1 MAYPIQSPMVMGP
14 TQDVYAQRAA
24 QMQGG
29 SPAYGISSL
38 TMAPGSGGGF
48 IDNLQQIQQQ
58 LQAAYSQAQQIG
70 NMQQQAGS
78 MQQQASSAMGAGRG
92 GGFPSMFGGI
102 GSIGVSPPF
111 GGGTNGGGFA
121 DMAPQRP
128 TPLPSQGISPR
139 PMPSSQA
146 PPLSEFLYSDIG
158 TALRGVR

>member
-1 MAYPIQSPMVMGP
+1 MAYPVQSPMVMGP
-14 TQDVYAQRAA
+14 MQDIYAQRAT

-29 SPAYGISSL
+29 SPAGGISGL
-38 TMAPGSGGGF
+38 TMAPGAGRGF

-70 NMQQQAGS
+70 DMQQQAGS
-78 MQQQASSAMGAGRG
+78 MQQQASSAMGVGQG
-92 GGFPSMFGGI
+92 GGLPSMLAGI
-102 GSIGVSPPF
+102 GSIGVATPF

-121 DMAPQRP
+121 DIAPQRP
-128 TPLPSQGISPR
+128 IPLPSQGISPR

-146 PPLSEFLYSDIG
+146 TPLSGFLTSDIG